1 MLFTSLA
8 SGSTGNCALYIG
20 GGARIL
26 VDAGMSTRFIAACLR
41 ELGLELRDLT
51 HVLITHNH
59 GDHIAAL
66 PVLGKHTGAELVCSE
81 DTYNHLREP
90 WQRCAVFEPGESFE
104 LAGCDIVTFPTPHD
118 APGSCGYVLGSG
130 SERLGYCTDLGEIT
144 MEVFTALS
152 GCPTLFLES
161 NHDLDMLKHGPYPP
175 SLKRRILGPTGHLS
189 NTRCAQGVVALAK
202 TGTRRFILGHLSQE
216 NNTPA
221 LALRESETALEATG
235 AAIAEVDISVA
246 PVAGV
251 ALPVRC

>member
-8 SGSTGNCALYIG
+8 SGSTGNCALYMSG
-20 GGARIL
+20 AARIL
-26 VDAGMSTRFIAACLR
+26 IDAGTSTRFIAACLR
-41 ELGLELRDLT
+41 DLGLGLQDLT

-59 GDHIAAL
+59 GDHIGAL

-81 DTYNHLREP
+81 DTYNYLRAP
-90 WQRCAVFEPGESFE
+90 WQNCAVFEPGESFE
-104 LAGCDIVTFPTPHD
+104 LAGCAIVTFSTPHD

-130 SERLGYCTDLGEIT
+130 IERLGYCTDLGEIT

-161 NHDLDMLKHGPYPP
+161 NHDLDMLKHGPYPQ
-175 SLKRRILGPTGHLS
+175 SLKRRILSPTGHLS
-189 NTRCAQGVVALAK
+189 NARCAQGAVALAR

-221 LALRESETALEATG
+221 LALQESETALLAAG
-235 AAIAEVDISVA
+235 AALHEVDVSVA
-246 PVAGV
+246 PAAGV